1 MTPNKST
8 WLALVALPH
17 AELPEPQ
24 AVAQGLGD
32 ARLGDDGTP
41 ATVSSQTANMAT
53 IAWGDRVVA
62 YTLVPRPIPADQ
74 LAGPAACAWYWPS
87 AEAELARHTAHL
99 LVAMVDETPRLT
111 SRAMHFTRLT
121 QVLMQSV
128 PAIGI
133 QWGTSRAVHPAEAF
147 CAVAEQATRDDLPL
161 HLWVD
166 FRWEATEVPGVV
178 RLFTTGM
185 TALGQPEIE
194 VRQFMGEPQT
204 LIGHAYNV
212 AHYMLT
218 SGKSLKDGEV
228 LGLADD
234 VRVSLVVGESMLG
247 DGQEVVEMV
256 FD

>member
-8 WLALVALPH
+8 WLALIALPH
-17 AELPEPQ
+17 ATLPDPQQVANELSDS
-24 AVAQGLGD
+24 D
-32 ARLGDDGTP
+32 AS
-41 ATVSSQTANMAT
+41 ATVSLQTAQLAT

-62 YTLVPRPIPADQ
+62 YTLVPRPIPADR

-99 LVAMVDETPRLT
+99 LVTMVDESPGLVG
-111 SRAMHFTRLT
+111 RALRFTRLA
-121 QVLMQSV
+121 QILMQSTTS
-128 PAIGI
+128 IGI
-133 QWGTSRAVHPAEAF
+133 LWGKSHAVHPAEAF
-147 CAVAEQATRDDLPL
+147 CSVAETMSTEDLPL
-161 HLWVD
+161 HLWID
-166 FRWEATEVPGVV
+166 FRCEPTDTPGFT

-185 TALGQPEIE
+185 NALGQPEIE
-194 VRQFMGEPQT
+194 VRQFMGEPPT

-218 SGKSLKDGEV
+218 SGKTLRDGEV

-234 VRVSLVVGESMLG
+234 LRVTLVVGESMLG
-247 DGQEVVEMV
+247 DEQEVVEMV